1 MQSTIQYTV
10 INNRVSPATID
21 LLIRERSK
29 GKTLRQLGK
38 TFGRSHERV
47 RKLLAKYD
55 RSEVTLL
62 SERVVAARLGY
73 PRMWIVWLRKEGI
86 MKPIRPGHFCLYSEE
101 QVSQIPS
108 LIAEARK
115 CEQCGQPRPLWSR
128 RFCRECRQY
137 RKKHYYENLSPEE
150 KAEYGKKRVAWR
162 KANPKRW
169 NEIHSRAMR
178 KYRAKHSA
186 ARRNKGA
193 GVNPS

>member
-1 MQSTIQYTV
+1 MQRTFEYTV
-10 INNRVSPATID
+10 INNRVSPATIK

-55 RSEVTLL
+55 LSQETLL
-62 SERVVAARLGY
+62 PERTVAARLGY
-73 PRMWIVWLRKEGI
+73 PRTWIVWLRKKGI
-86 MKPIRPGHFCLYSEE
+86 IKPIRPGAYCLYSEE
-101 QVSQIPS
+101 QVSQILS
-108 LIAEARK
+108 LIAETRK

-150 KAEYGKKRVAWR
+150 KVEHRKRCLAWR
-162 KANPKRW
+162 KANPERW
-169 NEIHSRAMR
+169 DDIYSRAMR
-178 KYRAKHSA
+178 KFQ
-186 ARRNKGA
+186 A
-193 GVNPS
+193 GHREITNDSR